1 MVPDAKVKSELFP
14 CLLHLINDDELMK
27 ELAENISKMSNT
39 NADEIIAEEILKQI
53 K

>member
-1 MVPDAKVKSELFP
+1 
-14 CLLHLINDDELMK
+14 LLHLINNEELRK
-27 ELAENISKMSNT
+27 ELAENISKMGNT